1 MAYEYYILEDGER
14 QGPYT
19 FNELTVMNLDIHT
32 RILSPLADTWQDACD
47 LPEFYPYFESQGIY
61 LPTGDNIASFGWRF
75 LAWII
80 DYFLLI
86 FLASFI
92 VNALVLKGIIP
103 AIPLPADALK
113 ASPRVL
119 FIIQL
124 AFIIPLIIY
133 NTVCEVSPMK
143 GSIGKKICRLVVV
156 DIDGMGLTFANAL
169 LRSFGKAISVFLLYT
184 GFLTI
189 FFTEHKQALHDQ
201 LARTYVV
208 KL

>member
-1 MAYEYYILEDGER
+1 MAQEYYILEDGEQ

-19 FNELTVMNLDIHT
+19 FNELTAMDLDIHT
-32 RILSPLADTWQDACD
+32 RILSPLADNWQDACD

-61 LPTGDNIASFGWRF
+61 LPTGDNLASFGWRF

-80 DYFLLI
+80 DYFLI
-86 FLASFI
+86 SVLASFI
-92 VNALVLKGIIP
+92 VNALIANGTVHAMQSYAAL
-103 AIPLPADALK
+103 LK
-113 ASPRVL
+113 ASPREL
-119 FIIQL
+119 FIVQL
-124 AFIIPLIIY
+124 SFIIPLIIY
-133 NTVCEVSPMK
+133 NTLCEASPMK

-156 DIDGMGLTFANAL
+156 DIDGMGLTFVNAL
-169 LRSFGKAISVFLLYT
+169 LRSFGKAISVFLLYI
-184 GFLTI
+184 GFVTI